1 MEENWRLS
9 KPENKS
15 HKAWVVFGKNKD
27 KRRGFFARQA
37 WNPTPTF
44 DERVLKADTGGF
56 AIDETG
62 AMDKFAI
69 FKHRL
74 ENKYDF
80 EPTDKDDV
88 MSRVREKLEYSRKR
102 AEQRF
107 KVEIPI
113 ETEEVERHLF
123 MGRKYMCSI
132 TGKHLTLECFDEH
145 HHVSYQVSDDRTRI
159 NIICSEC
166 ERVA

>member
-9 KPENKS
+9 RPEDKS

-27 KRRGFFARQA
+27 RRKGFFQRQS

-56 AIDETG
+56 AIDKTG
-62 AMDKFAI
+62 AMDKFAM
-69 FKHRL
+69 FKHQI
-74 ENKYDF
+74 ETDTEPGKF
-80 EPTDKDDV
+80 EEDETLK
-88 MSRVREKLEYSRKR
+88 RVREKLEFSRQR

-107 KVEIPI
+107 RIKIPI

-132 TGKHLTLECFDEH
+132 TGTHLTLECFDEH
-145 HHVSYQVSDDRTRI
+145 HHVTYQVSDDRARI

>member
-9 KPENKS
+9 KPEDKS

-27 KRRGFFARQA
+27 RRKGFFARQV

-56 AIDETG
+56 TVDETG
-62 AMDKFAI
+62 AMDKFSL

-74 ENKYDF
+74 ETNSGFGNVVEDS
-80 EPTDKDDV
+80 V
-88 MSRVREKLEYSRKR
+88 MTRVREKLEYSRKR

-107 KVEIPI
+107 KIEIPI
-113 ETEEVERHLF
+113 ETAEVERHLF

-132 TGKHLTLECFDEH
+132 TGKHLTPECFDEH
-145 HHVSYQVSDDRTRI
+145 HHVSYQLSDDRTRI